1 MSTIKHRAETPIPP
15 EKGDAVQ
22 TSISSEIFQQRD
34 AIVAWKMN
42 NSPFIGRYAFPQAED
57 GTRHYNIRCSNILS
71 LGRGVSAFHRV
82 LRRGCLPQQWS
93 LETQMMIR

>member
-1 MSTIKHRAETPIPP
+1 MGTIKHRAETPIPP
-15 EKGDAVQ
+15 EKGGTVQ
-22 TSISSEIFQQRD
+22 TSISIEIFQQRD
-34 AIVAWKMN
+34 ACKMN
-42 NSPFIGRYAFPQAED
+42 NSPFIGIYAFPQAED
-57 GTRHYNIRCSNILS
+57 YTTHYNIHCSNILS